1 MRARWIYVPLLIAS
15 LAMPVVAATSEPKIP
30 VEQIIKSFI
39 DNETEFA
46 KAREAYTYRQSVKVI
61 EMGTDDRERGRFEVV
76 QDIIFG
82 PNKER
87 TERVVYAPVST
98 LQGLL
103 LTPNDMQDLRDVQP
117 FVMTRD
123 NAHEY
128 QVDYLGEQKVDE
140 IETYMF
146 SVKPKSMVKGTR
158 YFEGQVWVD
167 QQDLQIVKTY
177 GKGVGHRKKND
188 DEQFPRFE
196 TYRDQIDGKYWF
208 PIYTSAND
216 TLQFKSGSIKMRMI
230 IKYEDYKRFGGEST
244 ITFGETLEGEV
255 IEGTPIEGT
264 PIEDTVPVV
273 EPTQD
278 SNEQQP
284 TSVRPGT
291 GPKR

>member
-1 MRARWIYVPLLIAS
+1 MRARWIYIPLLIAS
-15 LAMPVVAATSEPKIP
+15 FAMPVVAATSEPKIP
-30 VEQIIKSFI
+30 VDQIIQSFI
-39 DNETEFA
+39 DKETEFA

-61 EMGTDDRERGRFEVV
+61 EMGNDDRERGRFEVV

-128 QVDYLGEQKVDE
+128 QIDYLGEQTVDE
-140 IETYMF
+140 LETYMF
-146 SVKPKSMVKGTR
+146 SVKPKKIVKGTR

-216 TLQFKSGSIKMRMI
+216 TLQFKSGAIKMKMI

-244 ITFGETLEGEV
+244 ITFGETLDGEPV
-255 IEGTPIEGT
+255 EVDPQLGDPT
-264 PIEDTVPVV
+264 VV
-273 EPTQD
+273 EPAQD
-278 SNEQQP
+278 SNEQKP
-284 TSVRPGT
+284 RSVRPGT
-291 GPKR
+291 EPRP

>member
-1 MRARWIYVPLLIAS
+1 MRARWINIPLLIAA
-15 LAMPVVAATSEPKIP
+15 LAMSAVAATSEPKIP
-30 VEQIIKSFI
+30 VDQIIKSFI

-46 KAREAYTYRQSVKVI
+46 KAREAYTYRQSVKVL
-61 EMGTDDRERGRFEVV
+61 EFGNDDRERGRFEIV

-128 QVDYLGEQKVDE
+128 QIDYLGEQTVDE
-140 IETYMF
+140 LDTYMF
-146 SVKPKSMVKGTR
+146 SVKPKSMVKGSR

-244 ITFGETLEGEV
+244 ITFGETLDGEPV
-255 IEGTPIEGT
+255 EAEPRLVE
-264 PIEDTVPVV
+264 PPVV

-278 SNEQQP
+278 SNEQKP

-291 GPKR
+291 EPRR